1 MIYSLKNADFIRI
14 TDENAGF
21 FGGAQGWLADKF
33 SQNGGCGVVAAANIL
48 AYLALS
54 DEKYSAL
61 YPQKTFTKSD
71 FTAFMTE
78 LCGYVKIRN
87 FFGKPLGVWGKRRF
101 ERGAARYAKSRG
113 VELSAVSFTR
123 KTSAAE
129 YIKSALL
136 ENRPVAM
143 LIGLNGRLKKVR
155 CEYPS
160 GGAFFG
166 NFERHWVT
174 ITELI
179 EDGEK
184 ITLKASS
191 WGAGAYIDLSDFIK
205 GEKIYCA
212 LTSFK

>member
-1 MIYSLKNADFIRI
+1 MIFSLNNADFIRI
-14 TDENAGF
+14 TDENSAF
-21 FGGAQGWLADKF
+21 FGGAQGWFADKF

-61 YPQKTFTKSD
+61 YPQKTFTKRD
-71 FTAFMTE
+71 FTSFMSE
-78 LCGYVKIRN
+78 ICEYVKIRR

-101 ERGAARYAKSRG
+101 ERGVLRYAKSRG
-113 VELSAVSFTR
+113 IELSAVSFTR

-129 YIKSALL
+129 YIKSALR

-166 NFERHWVT
+166 SFERHWVT

-179 EDGEK
+179 KDGEK

-191 WGAGAYIDLSDFIK
+191 WGASAYINLNDFLE
-205 GEKIYCA
+205 GEKIYRA